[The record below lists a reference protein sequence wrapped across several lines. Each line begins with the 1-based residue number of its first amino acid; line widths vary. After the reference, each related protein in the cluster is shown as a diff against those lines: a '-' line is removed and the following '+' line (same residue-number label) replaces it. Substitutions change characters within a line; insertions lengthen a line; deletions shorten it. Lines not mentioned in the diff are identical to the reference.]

1 VKKWKDLKR
10 HNMTEVSVDIKLDK
24 NNFRLTKKKKITSA
38 RINRDDK
45 YKTNNIERN

>member
-1 VKKWKDLKR
+1 
-10 HNMTEVSVDIKLDK
+10 MTEVSVDIKLD
-24 NNFRLTKKKKITSA
+24 LQKKITSA